1 MSEKKKIIINDF
13 IRGNKNKKNETVKK
27 EKPKPIIKPTTLKKT
42 LLSKIK
48 QHQQKEKMSNNTNN
62 TKHDGG
68 KHIKDD
74 DVNFHNNFVNSMDYL
89 NNLSKK
95 KHTEKN
101 KKREKKNKS
110 LKNNNNQL
118 NNNNN
123 QLNNNNNQLNNV
135 NSLISIDL
143 PNDFDNNII
152 EPIKLS
158 SLNNKQN
165 TSSQIKP
172 QIKPEV
178 KPMVQIS
185 NIEFDNT
192 LNENNSINK
201 PNVPNNNLTL
211 NDSPYGC
218 LKGGKKPT
226 FREYHNKTLKKTNH
240 TYNIPEKTQTPVSN
254 REKKLNDIKK
264 SYKKIKQTKR
274 KTKKSTFN
282 LGKKNNKV
290 SILIKNNSTRR
301 KVKREHGLLKQ
312 KSMNEVKKYLYDKNF
327 IKIGSTAPNDV
338 LRTLYE
344 QSILAGDI
352 NNISNGIR
360 LHNFIN
366 N

>member
-13 IRGNKNKKNETVKK
+13 IIKNNKSKKNETVKK

-48 QHQQKEKMSNNTNN
+48 QHQQKEKISNNTTNN
-62 TKHDGG
+62 GG
-68 KHIKDD
+68 KNITND
-74 DVNFHNNFVNSMDYL
+74 DVDFHNNFVNSMEYL

-101 KKREKKNKS
+101 KKRENKNKS
-110 LKNNNNQL
+110 LKNNNNP
-118 NNNNN
+118 NNNYNYN
-123 QLNNNNNQLNNV
+123 HNNNPNNV

-143 PNDFDNNII
+143 PNDYDNNII

-172 QIKPEV
+172 EIKPEI

-185 NIEFDNT
+185 NMEFDNT
-192 LNENNSINK
+192 LNENNLINK
-201 PNVPNNNLTL
+201 DNIPNNKLVL

-226 FREYHNKTLKKTNH
+226 FREYHNKTLKPPNH

-264 SYKKIKQTKR
+264 SYKKVKETKR

-352 NNISNGIR
+352 NNISNGIQ